1 MKRLLDAGAD
11 MDLQAANGTAAIHNA
26 VNNGHLEALEV
37 LLLADCDVDVQNSG
51 GNNALHI
58 AASKGMAMLF
68 CSCLVPY

>member
-1 MKRLLDAGAD
+1 

-58 AASKGMAMLF
+58 AASKGGG
-68 CSCLVPY
+68 